1 MLRLGLFKAIF
12 LLLLISSL
20 GMTSYAET
28 KVSINSGMD
37 IYNRYVWRGLDIAST
52 PSLQP
57 TLSISCGNFEFGT
70 WAAYTLSNQA
80 SESDEIDFWLSYAF
94 QFDNGASLT
103 PIVTDY
109 YFPNAG
115 INFFNFN
122 NYDAV
127 TGDSTPDPGA
137 HTIEVGLSFTGAES
151 FPITLAGYVNI
162 HNDAGS
168 NAYFQIDYP
177 FMVGETQLSAFVGA
191 ATGSEDNPDYYGTDN
206 LQVINL
212 GLGST
217 RTIKLSDATSIPLN
231 ISFIINPQAEI
242 AYLLAGISL

>member
-1 MLRLGLFKAIF
+1 MLRLGLFKANF
-12 LLLLISSL
+12 LLLLIGSL
-20 GMTSYAET
+20 GMTSYAEN

-52 PSLQP
+52 P
-57 TLSISCGNFEFGT
+57 
-70 WAAYTLSNQA
+70 
-80 SESDEIDFWLSYAF
+80 
-94 QFDNGASLT
+94 SLT

-137 HTIEVGLSFTGAES
+137 HTIELGVSFTGAES

-217 RTIKLSDATSIPLN
+217 RTIKLSDATSFPLN
-231 ISFIINPQAEI
+231 ISFIINPHAEI